1 MKFMSEFRQFALKR
15 NALDL
20 AIGVVLGAAFQRVVD
35 ALVNEVLMPPLTWLS
50 GNVDTGSWTVKL
62 GPVPIGIGSLINAVL
77 QFGLIS
83 FSVFIQVQ
91 ALNRIHRRHAEHVS
105 SEPISDSAVEL
116 LREIRDLL
124 KKEPKS

>member
-1 MKFMSEFRQFALKR
+1 MSEFRQFALKR

-50 GNVDTGSWTVKL
+50 GNVDTGSWTIKL
-62 GPVPIGIGSLINAVL
+62 GPIPIGIGSLINAVL

-83 FSVFIQVQ
+83 FSVFILVQ
-91 ALNRIHRRHAEHVS
+91 ALNRIHRRNAEHPS
-105 SEPISDSAVEL
+105 SEPSADSAVEV

>member
-1 MKFMSEFRQFALKR
+1 MSEFRQFALKR

-50 GNVDTGSWTVKL
+50 GNVDTGSWTIKL
-62 GPVPIGIGSLINAVL
+62 GPIPIEIGSLINAVL

-83 FSVFIQVQ
+83 FSVFILVQ
-91 ALNRIHRRHAEHVS
+91 ALNRIHRRNAENPS
-105 SEPISDSAVEL
+105 SEPSADSAVEV